1 MAVSVAGNENHESHV
16 PKRIIMLE
24 FKNVQLEAVPHELS
38 FIARLGEVTAI
49 RGERGSGKTSV
60 VNAILGRAPVVSGFV
75 TIDGELVT
83 VGSAPFFRKT
93 VSYVPQ
99 DVRLA
104 VSRLSV
110 VVDEML
116 AIAASQGRG
125 CAKAAVAAEM
135 ATLGI
140 TEDVLRTDVRSLD
153 GRLVRLVL
161 AALGSAIGG
170 SIFLLDEPVDCPDT
184 VMSSFLRRQAER
196 GRCVVVTE
204 SGDYVDCDKTIM
216 I

>member
-38 FIARLGEVTAI
+38 FVARLGEVTAI

-116 AIAASQGRG
+116 AIVASVRG
-125 CAKAAVAAEM
+125 N
-135 ATLGI
+135 
-140 TEDVLRTDVRSLD
+140 
-153 GRLVRLVL
+153 
-161 AALGSAIGG
+161 
-170 SIFLLDEPVDCPDT
+170 
-184 VMSSFLRRQAER
+184 
-196 GRCVVVTE
+196 
-204 SGDYVDCDKTIM
+204 
-216 I
+216 

>member
-38 FIARLGEVTAI
+38 FVARLGEVTAI
-49 RGERGSGKTSV
+49 RGEKGSGKTSV

-75 TIDGELVT
+75 TIDGEL
-83 VGSAPFFRKT
+83 

-170 SIFLLDEPVDCPDT
+170 SIFLLDEPVDRPDT